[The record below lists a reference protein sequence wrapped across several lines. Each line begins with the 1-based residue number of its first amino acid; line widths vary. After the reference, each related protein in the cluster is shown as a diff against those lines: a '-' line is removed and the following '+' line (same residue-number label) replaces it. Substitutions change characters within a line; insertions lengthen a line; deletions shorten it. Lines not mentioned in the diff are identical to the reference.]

1 MKKLTLAMALLL
13 TPALAQ
19 AWPWSKDMSEQ
30 ISIKPQESVNP
41 TKPGMENYPS
51 RKNADGDTK
60 FVSVPVPG
68 TTVFVKDMDAAD
80 KMPNPVAADQKSLEF
95 GGKLFGIYCTPCHG
109 YAGKGDGL
117 VGAKLLL
124 QPFDLTAEHAR
135 SVSDGYIFGMMTFGG
150 AIMPSYANDLSP
162 KERWNVVNYV
172 RHVLQQGAVVHTNVN
187 GR

>member
-1 MKKLTLAMALLL
+1 MKKLTLAIALLV

-30 ISIKPQESVNP
+30 ISVKPQESVDP
-41 TKPGMENYPS
+41 AHPGMENYPEHS
-51 RKNADGDTK
+51 E
-60 FVSVPVPG
+60 PVPG
-68 TTVFVKDMDAAD
+68 TTVFVKDRDAAE
-80 KMPNPVAADQKSLEF
+80 KMKNPVVADQKSLEF
-95 GGKLFGIYCTPCHG
+95 GGRLFGIYCTPCHG

-117 VGAKLLL
+117 VGKKLIL

-135 SVSDGYIFGMMTFGG
+135 SISDGYIFGMMTFGG

-162 KERWNVVNYV
+162 TERWNVVNYV
-172 RHVLQQGAVVHTNVN
+172 RHVLQQGAKVYSDVN